1 MNAILKITKKFFIYG
16 LLCLVIILSA
26 HSCKENDSATEPNIK
41 TEPDKPS
48 PVEPPG
54 KGILHFKGKTL
65 TSLDV
70 ISSATLSEE
79 QKVIVSTLQGLV
91 SKTSAEQIYIDEGGA
106 GTVWKN
112 HLMSA
117 YGITLTNYT
126 SWTDLLSHFNAKI
139 KGYVLYDRKSNPR
152 SLTAATSLCPLFN
165 AIAVDVSMED
175 AVRAAGVTS
184 MKADVRT
191 RDEKWVYQNYATYFT
206 RDMAAELK
214 PTISHHLRDYISLS
228 NAFTFYD
235 GITPWR
241 STVLQGLSAEA
252 FCFGYY
258 AEDEFNMVANAAEQG
273 VVMIPT
279 DLAPNLSALS
289 SIYNLEGLTQSTYTT
304 PTTEAVHYVTF
315 LASDGDNIAFNLW
328 SQHDY
333 FTNVNRGTFNMG
345 YTISPSLVDLAPS
358 VLRWYYEH
366 ASKGTFRDFFVAGPS
381 GSGYTFPSRFSAD
394 GLDAYLGR
402 LNTFMGAADLNIVN
416 ILDQG
421 AYHRT
426 DIWNKFLAQPNIDAL
441 LYTGYGESP
450 QGRITFAD
458 NGKPI
463 VEARDNLWAGLEEE
477 ETVINDINARPA
489 DPTSVEGYSLVFVH
503 VWTKNLSHI
512 KAVVE
517 GLNANVKVVTPDA
530 FVKLIKA
537 NVKTGSDNGSVP
549 EITDGATYKLLN
561 YNSGLSLDVEALSQ
575 SDGAKVEQWT
585 YNNGTNQQ
593 WIFAAQGDGYYK
605 ISAAHSGK
613 VLQVIGAATAAGTNL
628 EQSTWTGADHQLWRA
643 ASNGDGTYTL
653 TNKKSNLV
661 AAIEGASPSNGAM
674 AEQQVGNNTS
684 NQKWIVQ
691 LP

>member
-1 MNAILKITKKFFIYG
+1 MKTIFKINSRFFLYG
-16 LLCLVIILSA
+16 LLCLLIILSA
-26 HSCKENDSATEPNIK
+26 HSCKENDSVSEPNIK

-54 KGILHFKGKTL
+54 KGILHVKGKTL
-65 TSLDV
+65 TNLDV
-70 ISSATLSEE
+70 ISSGALSEE

-112 HLMSA
+112 YLVSA
-117 YGITLTNYT
+117 YGITLTNYA
-126 SWTDLLSHFNAKI
+126 SWTDLLSHFNAKVR
-139 KGYVLYDRKSNPR
+139 GYILYDRKSNPR

-206 RDMAAELK
+206 KNMAAELK

-241 STVLQGLSAEA
+241 STVLQGLNAEA

-258 AEDEFNMVANAAEQG
+258 ADDTE
-273 VVMIPT
+273 
-279 DLAPNLSALS
+279 
-289 SIYNLEGLTQSTYTT
+289 TT
-304 PTTEAVHYVTF
+304 PVTEAVHYVTF
-315 LASDGDNIAFNLW
+315 LASDGDNVAFNLW
-328 SQHDY
+328 SQHGY

-366 ASKGTFRDFFVAGPS
+366 ASKGTFKDFFVAGPS

-394 GLDAYLGR
+394 GLDAYVSR
-402 LNTFMGAADLNIVN
+402 LNIFMDAADLNIVN

-426 DIWNKFLAQPNIDAL
+426 DLWNKFLTQPNIDAL

-450 QGRITFAD
+450 QGRVTFSG

-477 ETVINDINARPA
+477 QTVINNINARPA
-489 DPTSVEGYSLVFVH
+489 DPTSVEGYTLVFVH

-512 KAVVE
+512 KTVVE

-537 NVKTGSDNGSVP
+537 NVKTGSNNGSVP
-549 EITDGATYKLLN
+549 AITDGATYKLLN
-561 YNSGLSLDVEALSQ
+561 YNSGLALDVEALSQ
-575 SDGAKVEQWT
+575 ADGAKVEQWT
-585 YNNGTNQQ
+585 YNSGTNQQ
-593 WIFAAQGDGYYK
+593 WTFAAQSGGLYK

-613 VLQVIGAATAAGTNL
+613 VLQVSGASTAAGTNL
-628 EQSTWTGADHQLWRA
+628 EQSTWTGADHQLWKA

-653 TNKKSNLV
+653 TNKNSNLV
-661 AAIEGASPSNGAM
+661 VAIEGASSSNGAM
-674 AEQQVGNNTS
+674 AEQQTADNT
-684 NQKWIVQ
+684 NGQKWIVQ
-691 LP
+691 EP